1 MTVNVYAG
9 TGLCTG
15 AEILAA
21 TDDLWTRSVIGPSWT
36 GPARLLPGA
45 VCYGTGTPDEP
56 DGSLTA
62 VGEPHAVA
70 ELVRRMLGDRAEP
83 PYLVTVPRGTEVPGA
98 VSATQEWE
106 LLALHDAP
114 PPQPAEERVVPV
126 AREASTEITALL
138 TAASPEHSVRPGAPE
153 AELWAGIRDPDGTLI
168 AVGAMVRKPGTD
180 LRSLASI
187 ATAPAHRGRGLA
199 AAVTA
204 HLARRALQGGPS
216 CCVLALDSANHHAR
230 RVYHRLG
237 FRTVQEFTTVEFDT
251 W

>member
-9 TGLCTG
+9 TGPCTG

-36 GPARLLPGA
+36 GPGRLLPGA

-62 VGEPHAVA
+62 IGDPHAVA
-70 ELVRRMLGDRAEP
+70 ELVARVLADRAEP

-98 VSATQEWE
+98 QSTAQEWE

-126 AREASTEITALL
+126 TMEAGAEITALL

-153 AELWAGIRDPDGTLI
+153 AELWAGIRNPDGTLI
-168 AVGAMVRKPGTD
+168 AVGAMVRKPGTA

-204 HLARRALQGGPS
+204 QLARRALQRDPS
-216 CCVLALDSANHHAR
+216 CCVLALDSTNHNAR